1 MTLKCKPLFQG
12 VRLFKIS
19 CQNNQITKSD
29 QDHWH
34 GRTSQGGEGTESDF
48 KKLQAVKRGYL
59 KTQIIRCC
67 PKGILF
73 Q

>member
-34 GRTSQGGEGTESDF
+34 GRTSRGGEGRESDF